1 MRKTFRWSRRGTYG
15 VLLVVATL
23 LVWVNQVGLPGFLKA
38 PLVEQLQDRG
48 IDLQFARLRVRL
60 TRGLVAET
68 VDLKR
73 VGAPA
78 GEHFHAEEV
87 RIRLRWGA
95 LLELRPPEVSSLSL
109 RDGQVIVTLPAE
121 GDRPALPF
129 EIDGLQVELR
139 FATPDLWE
147 IERLEA
153 VHDHCLLTAVGTVT
167 NALALQVRRK
177 EGVKSGEELWRRQ
190 LSQVSRWL
198 DATTF
203 QSAPAVDVGFALDL
217 KDPARSSGSVQL
229 RTIGL
234 SNVWMEL
241 DQLRLDLRLDPE
253 GESGLRM
260 RSDVSLEAIG
270 MRSRWGEV
278 GLVRGDVRVGWDLG
292 ERWPE
297 NAAWDF
303 DLHSLKGEPGTLE
316 TAQVRG
322 TTRRRDLED
331 GVGAPWSLPPVEG
344 KWAEERASELGFETE
359 LRLGLAGL
367 QAMVSTQRIA
377 LVRLRTGLDLRHGIS
392 GWRRLQASLGM
403 EGLDAGLV
411 TLTNLAVSA
420 ELIPRM
426 DAPVTDSSWGFWR
439 RGVQLLGQGKVE
451 FGPGQLPRLAVDG
464 ARWEWDWRAPVLKLD
479 PFRAA
484 FGGGELKGEAALDV
498 ETRLARATASSTADP
513 HSVAPWMLPNTRLI
527 LGQYGW
533 QPDGLPKLWGE
544 VGIRL
549 PGWGLPGPEERLQLL
564 ASLTLDAQMDVTNAT
579 FRGLP
584 ADRGT
589 GRLTYTNRFWRIGPL
604 HLQRPEGDVHLTYDN
619 DELTKEFRF
628 GIRSGFDPKVVRPL
642 LDEKAQL
649 ELDRIELP
657 FPPNIEGEVWGR
669 WKAPEET
676 GFRVNVAVSNLTVRG
691 QPVEWVTGEVS
702 YTNRVMIF
710 RDVTAS
716 AGGAAHV
723 DGATYDIGAHLL
735 SFTNA
740 RANVPVMSVARV
752 IGPKTMGLVEPY
764 QFPVPPRAVVN
775 GVVSVRGPAGTDVRI
790 AMETEEFKWWR
801 LRATNATAQVHF
813 KDETLSIT
821 RLKTGFNGGH
831 LAGDLWFDWSDQ
843 EEDTDY
849 RMKLA
854 ITNVS
859 FPGVVSDLWQKTN
872 ALEGTLTGHGEVT
885 SASTRDTATI
895 VGSGELAMTDG
906 FLWGLPIFGMFS
918 PLFDSIVPGMG
929 QSRFTSGSATFRMT
943 NGLIDT
949 RDFEMKAATMRL
961 QYRGTVD
968 WEGQMDATM
977 EAELLRD
984 VPLVGRMLQF
994 AFTPVTKLLEYR
1006 VRGTLGD
1013 PEPEPRYIPKFLM
1026 TLLKPISILKNLL
1039 PKDDE
1044 PVVETPEKT
1053 LKAGPKP

>member
-1 MRKTFRWSRRGTYG
+1 M
-15 VLLVVATL
+15 VATL

-48 IDLQFARLRVRL
+48 IGLEFGRLRVRL

-68 VDLKR
+68 VNLWR

-87 RIRLRWGA
+87 RIRLGWEA
-95 LLELRPPEVSSLSL
+95 LLELRPPEISALSL
-109 RDGQVIVTLPAE
+109 RDAQVIVTLPAE
-121 GDRPALPF
+121 GDRPAVPF
-129 EIDGLQVELR
+129 HVGGMQVQLR
-139 FATPDLWE
+139 FITPDVWE
-147 IERLEA
+147 IERMEA
-153 VHDHCLLTAVGTVT
+153 VHDRFLLTAVGTVT
-167 NALALQVRRK
+167 NALALQVRRR
-177 EGVKSGEELWRRQ
+177 EGVKSGEEVWRSQ
-190 LSQVSRWL
+190 LSRVSRWL
-198 DATTF
+198 DATSF
-203 QSAPAVDVGFALDL
+203 ESVPAVEVGFALDL
-217 KDPARSSGSVQL
+217 KDPSRSTGALRL
-229 RTIGL
+229 RTSGL

-253 GESGLRM
+253 RETGSRM
-260 RSDVSLEAIG
+260 RGAVSLEATG
-270 MRSRWGEV
+270 LDSRWGEV
-278 GLVRGDVRVGWDLG
+278 GSMRGDMQVGWDFG
-292 ERWPE
+292 ERLPE
-297 NAAWDF
+297 NAVWAF
-303 DLHSLKGEPGTLE
+303 DLRSLKAEPGTLGSV
-316 TAQVRG
+316 QLRG
-322 TTRRRDLED
+322 TTRRRDLEE
-331 GVGAPWSLPPVEG
+331 GLGAPWNLPPVEG
-344 KWAEERASELGFETE
+344 KWAEERAGEPGFDTE
-359 LRLGLAGL
+359 LRMELEGL
-367 QAMVSTQRIA
+367 QAMVSTQRIEA
-377 LVRLRTGLDLRHGIS
+377 VRIRTDLEARHGIP
-392 GWRRLQASLGM
+392 GWRRLQVSLGL

-411 TLTNLAVSA
+411 QMTNLMVSA
-420 ELIPRM
+420 ELVPRM
-426 DAPVTDSSWGFWR
+426 DAPVTDAAWGFWR
-439 RGVQLLGQGKVE
+439 RAVWVLGHGKVE

-479 PFRAA
+479 RFRAA
-484 FGGGELKGEAALDV
+484 FGGGELTGNAELDV
-498 ETRLARATASSTADP
+498 ETRQARATASSTADP
-513 HSVAPWMLPNTRLI
+513 HAVMPWMLPNTRKLI
-527 LGQYGW
+527 GEYGW
-533 QPDGLPKLWGE
+533 QPERLPKLWGE

-549 PGWGLPGPEERLQLL
+549 HGWGLPGPEERQRLQG
-564 ASLTLDAQMDVTNAT
+564 SVTVDAQMDVTNAT

-589 GRLTYTNRFWRIGPL
+589 GRITYTNRFWRIGPL
-604 HLQRPEGDVHLTYDN
+604 HIRRPEGDLLLTYDN
-619 DELTKEFRF
+619 NDLTKEYRF
-628 GIRSGFDPKVVRPL
+628 GIRSEVDPKIVRPL
-642 LDEKAQL
+642 LEEKAQL

-657 FPPNIEGEVWGR
+657 VPPRVEGEVWGR
-669 WKAPEET
+669 WQAPEET
-676 GFRVNVAVSNLTVRG
+676 GFRVDVAVTNLTVRG
-691 QPVEWVTGEVS
+691 QPVEWATGEVS
-702 YTNRVMIF
+702 YTNRVMTF
-710 RDVTAS
+710 RDVTAL

-723 DGATYDIGAHLL
+723 DGATYDIGAGLL

-775 GVVSVRGPAGTDVRI
+775 GVVSVRGPLGTDIRI
-790 AMETEEFKWWR
+790 DLETEDFRWWR
-801 LRATNATAQVHF
+801 LRATNAMAQVHF
-813 KDETLSIT
+813 KDETLSISGL
-821 RLKTGFNGGH
+821 RSGFNGGD
-831 LAGDLWFDWSDQ
+831 LAGDLWFDWSGGDG
-843 EEDTDY
+843 DTDY
-849 RMKLA
+849 RLKLA

-872 ALEGTLTGHGEVT
+872 NLEGTLTGRGEVT
-885 SASTRDTATI
+885 SASIRDTATI

-984 VPLVGRMLQF
+984 VPLVGRLLQF

-1006 VRGTLGD
+1006 VRGTLAE
-1013 PEPEPRYIPKFLM
+1013 PKPEPRYIPKFLM
-1026 TLLKPISILKNLL
+1026 SLLKPISILKNLL

-1044 PVVETPEKT
+1044 PMVETPEKPS
-1053 LKAGPKP
+1053 KAAPKP